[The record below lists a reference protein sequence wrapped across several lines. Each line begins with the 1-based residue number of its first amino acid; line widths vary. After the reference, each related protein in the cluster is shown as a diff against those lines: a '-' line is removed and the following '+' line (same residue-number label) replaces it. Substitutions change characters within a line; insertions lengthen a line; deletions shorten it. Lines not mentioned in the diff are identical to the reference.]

1 MIVQRQIPINYCT
14 CETFLCKKYCYDP
27 NHQRLRNCYNC
38 KIDGN
43 FTGLPGHWQHRIL
56 YNCDTCAFRHNLVE
70 ICGQFTEK
78 KDNIDN
84 ISYTLN
90 KFFVLLHCYW
100 GFSQQD

>member
-14 CETFLCKKYCYDP
+14 CEPFLCKKYCYDP